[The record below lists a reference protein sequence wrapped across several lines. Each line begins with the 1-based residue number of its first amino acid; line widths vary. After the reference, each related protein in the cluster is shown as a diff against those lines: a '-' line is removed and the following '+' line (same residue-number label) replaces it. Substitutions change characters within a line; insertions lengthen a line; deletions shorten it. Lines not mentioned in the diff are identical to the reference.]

1 METASLEQQIQ
12 SVQRHIAFLKKE
24 QTELLHD
31 LHLEILRLQKH
42 CSELTHDL
50 EMKELE
56 ALERELEQ
64 RCRAMEARLQERERD
79 NAELR
84 RELRHKEAL
93 VAALRGSLRGKERA
107 FLEELKRRGHRAARL
122 DARLQRQSHVAAC
135 LSLQLHAAARRLPP
149 EEPPVPPTAAH
160 RPRGPARR
168 PGAPHEPD
176 AMPDPALFLFA
187 ARPRAAAPG
196 LCAGLSLLPRCGA
209 WPGHVELLPRA
220 TWSCSGLRGAS
231 QSHME
236 PRGPARSCVERHGAA
251 HSHAEPLGAARSG
264 SEPAGHRAAA
274 GRLWGR
280 LLFSCTPRY
289 PCIHL
294 DV

>member
-1 METASLEQQIQ
+1 VAMETVSLEQQIQ
-12 SVQRHIAFLKKE
+12 SVQRHIAFLKRE

-50 EMKELE
+50 EMKELEAQQQE

-122 DARLQRQSHVAAC
+122 DARLQRQS
-135 LSLQLHAAARRLPP
+135 
-149 EEPPVPPTAAH
+149 
-160 RPRGPARR
+160 
-168 PGAPHEPD
+168 
-176 AMPDPALFLFA
+176 
-187 ARPRAAAPG
+187 
-196 LCAGLSLLPRCGA
+196 
-209 WPGHVELLPRA
+209 
-220 TWSCSGLRGAS
+220 
-231 QSHME
+231 
-236 PRGPARSCVERHGAA
+236 
-251 HSHAEPLGAARSG
+251 
-264 SEPAGHRAAA
+264 
-274 GRLWGR
+274 
-280 LLFSCTPRY
+280 
-289 PCIHL
+289 
-294 DV
+294 

>member
-50 EMKELE
+50 EMKELEAQQQE

-187 ARPRAAAPG
+187 ARPPRPG
-196 LCAGLSLLPRCGA
+196 SRGRLRSRPPRCFSPPASRSGRPPPGRLPRS
-209 WPGHVELLPRA
+209 L
-220 TWSCSGLRGAS
+220 
-231 QSHME
+231 
-236 PRGPARSCVERHGAA
+236 
-251 HSHAEPLGAARSG
+251 
-264 SEPAGHRAAA
+264 
-274 GRLWGR
+274 
-280 LLFSCTPRY
+280 
-289 PCIHL
+289 
-294 DV
+294 